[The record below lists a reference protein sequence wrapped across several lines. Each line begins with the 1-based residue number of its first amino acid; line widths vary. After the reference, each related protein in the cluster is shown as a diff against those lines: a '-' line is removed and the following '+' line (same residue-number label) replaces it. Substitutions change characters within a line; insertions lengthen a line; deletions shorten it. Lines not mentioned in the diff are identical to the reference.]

1 MLQSA
6 NGMDQVT
13 GSFLCSLPW
22 SQEPA
27 PTFWAEQDYS
37 VFAKRIK
44 SL

>member
-13 GSFLCSLPW
+13 GRFYVHYRVHKS
-22 SQEPA
+22 
-27 PTFWAEQDYS
+27 TFWAEQDYS

-44 SL
+44 GL